1 MKNKTV
7 KKALIAAAIL
17 LAASIGFAMVAIF
30 CEGDWR
36 GVGLALCL
44 LTFLPCLGCFVAAA
58 GLSSDKGKKSSSA
71 QSSRTDGKYE
81 KIFPH
86 MTTDDDST
94 DEEKEVDDFLIMDMM
109 DDDE

>member
-1 MKNKTV
+1 MKNKNV
-7 KKALIAAAIL
+7 KKALIAAVIL
-17 LAASIGFAMVAIF
+17 LAASIGFAMVAVF
-30 CEGDWR
+30 CEDDWR
-36 GVGLALCL
+36 TAGLALCL

-58 GLSSDKGKKSSSA
+58 GLASDKGTKNSSA
-71 QSSRTDGKYE
+71 QSGRTDGKYE